1 MLSNVVVFLLW
12 GLTFLWWCLSFRKS
26 EEAPAGSQWGETVH
40 LYALSESF
48 QWPWSSA
55 AAWTHSHRYSHDIHT
70 HYLTWSQQIR
80 SSFFF
85 HSEIPCEYY
94 LHSRWDCNSCF
105 PGEKPCVCAICG
117 KAFTQASSLIA
128 HVRQHTGEKPYVC
141 DRCGKRSVRRWVQAV
156 TKVLFFILTCTWI

>member
-1 MLSNVVVFLLW
+1 MLSNVVVSLLW

-70 HYLTWSQQIR
+70 HYLTWRQQILFLFFSILKSHANIICTRGETVIPVFQER
-80 SSFFF
+80 SPVSVRSAARPSPRPA
-85 HSEIPCEYY
+85 H
-94 LHSRWDCNSCF
+94 
-105 PGEKPCVCAICG
+105 
-117 KAFTQASSLIA
+117 SSLTSASTLERSPTCVIA
-128 HVRQHTGEKPYVC
+128 VAKGQYGDESK
-141 DRCGKRSVRRWVQAV
+141 
-156 TKVLFFILTCTWI
+156 L